1 MSKHTQG
8 AWRYVDG
15 YLDCDV
21 WAGNRKILSYERHP
35 TDEDRANARLMA
47 AAPDLLEALQK
58 VLQVNRMNRINA
70 GTGKETVD
78 DLFADDLASAA
89 ICKAMGIKND

>member
-15 YLDCDV
+15 YLDCEV
-21 WAGNRKILSYERHP
+21 WVDNKMVLSYPRNP

-47 AAPDLLEALQK
+47 AAPELLEAL
-58 VLQVNRMNRINA
+58 
-70 GTGKETVD
+70 KEACEQIESEWPGEFT
-78 DLFADDLASAA
+78 LGRAA
-89 ICKAMGIKND
+89 IAKATGCDL

>member
-1 MSKHTQG
+1 MSKHTQA

-15 YLDCDV
+15 YLDCEV

-47 AAPDLLEALQK
+47 AAPELLETL
-58 VLQVNRMNRINA
+58 RILTSDLSFAIENDGDDA
-70 GTGKETVD
+70 SKDSRIMRARAVISKATGC
-78 DLFADDLASAA
+78 DL
-89 ICKAMGIKND
+89 